1 MVKSMVD
8 RKIPIDGVGLQMHVK
23 LDPEKGGPPDE
34 ARVRSNGLPIVCTC
48 PAIDRSLSLSLS
60 LS

>member
-34 ARVRSNGLPIVCTC
+34 ARVRSNGLPIVYTC
-48 PAIDRSLSLSLS
+48 PAIDRYLSL
-60 LS
+60 